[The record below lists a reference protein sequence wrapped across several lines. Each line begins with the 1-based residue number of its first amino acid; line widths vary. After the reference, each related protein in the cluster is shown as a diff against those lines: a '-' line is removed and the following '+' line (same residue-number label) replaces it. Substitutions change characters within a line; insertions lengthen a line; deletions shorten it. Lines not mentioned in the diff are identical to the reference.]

1 MTPQAQIYVVLEIGN
16 ADAAAATRLTLEA
29 VLSAAPV
36 ASLMIRPAAG
46 GALRAPSVKPLVE
59 HCQRQG
65 VAVLI
70 ADDAALARVVKADG
84 VHVSW
89 GPDLIKRTQAARA
102 ELGARALVGADAGRS
117 RDDAMSLGEAGAD
130 YVAFGIPAH
139 VEDRAT
145 AQHRQSGLIAWWA
158 EIFEVP
164 CVALDVATAGQAHD
178 LAGCGADFIALTVG
192 DHVSAA
198 DAKQRVQDFAGAIS
212 AAGAPA

>member
-1 MTPQAQIYVVLEIGN
+1 VTPQPQIYVVLEIGN
-16 ADAAAATRLTLEA
+16 GDAAAATRLALEA

-36 ASLMIRPAAG
+36 SSLMIRPAPG
-46 GALRAPSVKPLVE
+46 GALKAHFVKPLVDL
-59 HCQRQG
+59 CQRRG

-89 GPDLIKRTQAARA
+89 GPDLVKRTKAARDD
-102 ELGARALVGADAGRS
+102 LGARALVGADAGRS

-145 AQHRQSGLIAWWA
+145 AQHRQVDLIAWWA

-164 CVALDVATAGQAHD
+164 CVALDVANADQAHE
-178 LAGCGADFIALTVG
+178 LANCGADFIALTVS
-192 DHVSAA
+192 DQTSAA
-198 DAKQRVQDFAGAIS
+198 DAKKRAQEFADAIS
-212 AAGAPA
+212 AAEAPA

>member
-1 MTPQAQIYVVLEIGN
+1 MTPQPQIYVVLEIGN
-16 ADAAAATRLTLEA
+16 GDAATATRLALEA

-36 ASLMIRPAAG
+36 SSLMMRPAAG
-46 GALRAPSVKPLVE
+46 GALKAHFVKPLVDL
-59 HCQRQG
+59 CQRQG

-70 ADDAALARVVKADG
+70 ADDAALARLVKADG

-89 GPDLIKRTQAARA
+89 GPDLVKRTQAARG
-102 ELGARALVGADAGRS
+102 ELGARAVVGADAGRS

-145 AQHRQSGLIAWWA
+145 AQVRQLDLIAWWA

-164 CVALDVATAGQAHD
+164 CVALDVASADQAHQ
-178 LAGCGADFIALTVG
+178 LAGLGADFIALTVS
-192 DHVSAA
+192 DQTSAA
-198 DAKQRVQDFAGAIS
+198 DAKKRAQEFADAIS
-212 AAGAPA
+212 AAEAPA